1 MTGALASTPLRRGAQ
16 VVLGL
21 LFLLAALA
29 KIVDTAS
36 LAREVHNF
44 RIVPFWSE
52 HLVAMTLPWIELVAG
67 LALVLGI
74 RARAGA
80 WLLGVLLAGFTV
92 GVALAM
98 ARGLNFEC
106 GCFGTAD
113 GTRVGWTKLGENLGM
128 LALAAVGS
136 LRPR

>member
-1 MTGALASTPLRRGAQ
+1 VTGALAGTPVRRGAQ
-16 VVLGL
+16 IVLGL
-21 LFLLAALA
+21 LFVLAALA
-29 KIVDTAS
+29 KIVDPAS

-44 RIVPFWSE
+44 HLVPFWSE

-74 RARAGA
+74 RPRAGA
-80 WLLGVLLAGFTV
+80 WVVGGLLLAFTF

-98 ARGLNFEC
+98 ARGLNFSC

-113 GTRVGWTKLGENLGM
+113 GTRIGWTKLGENLGM
-128 LALAAVGS
+128 LALAALGS
-136 LRPR
+136 LRPK

>member
-52 HLVAMTLPWIELVAG
+52 HLVAMTLPWVELLAG

-74 RARAGA
+74 RPRAGA
-80 WLLGVLLAGFTV
+80 WVAGALLAGFTV

-106 GCFGTAD
+106 GCFGTAA
-113 GTRVGWTKLGENLGM
+113 GTRVGWAKLGENLGM
-128 LALAAVGS
+128 LVLAALGS

>member
-1 MTGALASTPLRRGAQ
+1 MGLRAAAPVRRGSQ

-21 LFLLAALA
+21 LFLAAALA
-29 KIVDTAS
+29 KIVDPAS
-36 LAREVHNF
+36 LAKEVHNF
-44 RIVPFWSE
+44 HLVPFWSE
-52 HLVAMTLPWIELVAG
+52 HLVAITLPWVELVAG

-80 WLLGVLLAGFTV
+80 WLAGALLAGFTV

-106 GCFGTAD
+106 GCFGTAG
-113 GTRVGWTKLGENLGM
+113 GTRVGWAKLGENLAM
-128 LALAAVGS
+128 VVLAALAS
-136 LRPR
+136 LRRR

>member
-1 MTGALASTPLRRGAQ
+1 MTGVITRTPVRRGAQ
-16 VVLGL
+16 IVLGL
-21 LFLLAALA
+21 LFLFAALA
-29 KIVDTAS
+29 KIVDVTS

-44 RIVPFWSE
+44 RLVPFWSE
-52 HLVAMTLPWIELVAG
+52 HLVAMTLPWVELMAG

-80 WLLGVLLAGFTV
+80 WVAGALLVGFTL
-92 GVALAM
+92 GVALAI

-106 GCFGTAD
+106 GCFGTAA
-113 GTRVGWTKLGENLGM
+113 GTRIGWSKLGENFGM

>member
-1 MTGALASTPLRRGAQ
+1 MMGFLAAAPVRRGAQ
-16 VVLGL
+16 VLLGL
-21 LFLLAALA
+21 LFLIAALA

-44 RIVPFWSE
+44 RLVPFWSE

-74 RARAGA
+74 RSRAGA
-80 WLLGVLLAGFTV
+80 WVVGALLVGFTFGIV
-92 GVALAM
+92 MAM
-98 ARGLNFEC
+98 ARGLDFQC

-113 GTRVGWTKLGENLGM
+113 ATRVGWAKLVENLGM
-128 LALAAVGS
+128 LALAVVGS

>member
-1 MTGALASTPLRRGAQ
+1 MTGVLTSTPVRRGAQ
-16 VVLGL
+16 IILGL
-21 LFLLAALA
+21 LFL
-29 KIVDTAS
+29 VAS
-36 LAREVHNF
+36 LAKLVDVTSLASQVHNF
-44 RIVPFWSE
+44 HLLPFWSE
-52 HLVAMTLPWIELVAG
+52 HLVAMTLPWIEFVAG

-80 WLLGVLLAGFTV
+80 WLVGVLLAGFTV
-92 GVALAM
+92 GIVLAM

-128 LALAAVGS
+128 LALAVVGS

>member
-1 MTGALASTPLRRGAQ
+1 MSGVLTSTPVRRGAQ
-16 VVLGL
+16 IILGL
-21 LFLLAALA
+21 LFL
-29 KIVDTAS
+29 VAS
-36 LAREVHNF
+36 LAKLVDVTSLASQVHNF
-44 RIVPFWSE
+44 HLLPFWSE
-52 HLVAMTLPWIELVAG
+52 HLVAMTLPWIEFVAG

-80 WLLGVLLAGFTV
+80 WLLGMLLAGFTV
-92 GVALAM
+92 GIVLAM

-128 LALAAVGS
+128 LALAVVGS

>member
-1 MTGALASTPLRRGAQ
+1 MTGSLVGTAVRRGAQ
-16 VVLGL
+16 VTLGA
-21 LFLLAALA
+21 LFLFAALA
-29 KIVDTAS
+29 KIVDVAS

-44 RIVPFWSE
+44 HLVPFWSE
-52 HLVAMTLPWIELVAG
+52 HLVAMILPWVELLAG

-74 RARAGA
+74 RPRAGA
-80 WLLGVLLAGFTV
+80 WVAGALLVGFTA

-106 GCFGTAD
+106 GCFGTAA
-113 GTRVGWTKLGENLGM
+113 GTRIGWAKLGENLGM
-128 LALAAVGS
+128 LALAALGS

>member
-1 MTGALASTPLRRGAQ
+1 MTGVLTSTPVRRGAQ
-16 VVLGL
+16 LLLGL
-21 LFLLAALA
+21 LFLAAALA
-29 KIVDTAS
+29 KIVDVAS

-44 RIVPFWSE
+44 RLVPFWSE

-67 LALVLGI
+67 LGLVLGI

-80 WLLGVLLAGFTV
+80 WVAGVLLLAFTFGIV
-92 GVALAM
+92 LAM
-98 ARGLNFEC
+98 ARGLNFQC

-113 GTRVGWTKLGENLGM
+113 STRVGWAKLAENLGM

-136 LRPR
+136 LKSK

>member
-1 MTGALASTPLRRGAQ
+1 MGFLAAAPVRRGVQ

-29 KIVDTAS
+29 KIVDPAS
-36 LAREVHNF
+36 LAKEVHNF
-44 RIVPFWSE
+44 HLVPFWSE
-52 HLVAMTLPWIELVAG
+52 HLVAITLPWVELVAG

-80 WLLGVLLAGFTV
+80 WLAGALLVGFTV

-106 GCFGTAD
+106 GCFGTAG
-113 GTRVGWTKLGENLGM
+113 GTRVGWAKLGENLAM
-128 LALAAVGS
+128 IVLAVPAS

>member
-1 MTGALASTPLRRGAQ
+1 MGFRAATPVRRGAQ
-16 VVLGL
+16 LLLGL
-21 LFLLAALA
+21 LFLVAALA

-44 RIVPFWSE
+44 HLVPFWSE
-52 HLVAMTLPWIELVAG
+52 HLVAMTVPWIELVAG

-80 WLLGVLLAGFTV
+80 WVAGALLLGFTL
-92 GVALAM
+92 GIALAM

-113 GTRVGWTKLGENLGM
+113 GTRVGWTKLAENLGM
-128 LALAAVGS
+128 LALAALGS
-136 LRPR
+136 LRSR

>member
-1 MTGALASTPLRRGAQ
+1 MGFLAAAPVRRGAQ
-16 VVLGL
+16 LLLGALFVV
-21 LFLLAALA
+21 AALA
-29 KIVDTAS
+29 KIVDVAS

-44 RIVPFWSE
+44 RLVPFWSE
-52 HLVAMTLPWIELVAG
+52 NLLAMTLPWIELVAG

-80 WLLGVLLAGFTV
+80 WVAGALLAGFTL
-92 GVALAM
+92 GIALAM

-113 GTRVGWTKLGENLGM
+113 ATRVGWVKLAENLGM

-136 LRPR
+136 LKPR

>member
-1 MTGALASTPLRRGAQ
+1 MIGVLTSTPVRRGAQ
-16 VVLGL
+16 IILGL
-21 LFLLAALA
+21 LFLVASLA
-29 KIVDTAS
+29 KIVDVTS
-36 LAREVHNF
+36 LASQVHNF
-44 RIVPFWSE
+44 RLVPLWSE
-52 HLVAMTLPWIELVAG
+52 HLVAMTLPWIELMAG

-80 WLLGVLLAGFTV
+80 WVAGALLLAFTFGIV
-92 GVALAM
+92 LAM

-128 LALAAVGS
+128 LALAVVGS

>member
-1 MTGALASTPLRRGAQ
+1 MGLLAATPVRRGAQ
-16 VVLGL
+16 IALGALFVV
-21 LFLLAALA
+21 AALA
-29 KIVDTAS
+29 KIVDPAS

-44 RIVPFWSE
+44 RLVPFWSE
-52 HLVAMTLPWIELVAG
+52 HLVAMTLPWVEFMAG

-80 WLLGVLLAGFTV
+80 WVAGALLVAFTI

-106 GCFGTAD
+106 GCFGTAG
-113 GTRVGWTKLGENLGM
+113 GTRVGWAKLGENLGM
-128 LALAAVGS
+128 VALAAAGS

>member
-1 MTGALASTPLRRGAQ
+1 MGFPVAAPVRRGAQ
-16 VVLGL
+16 LLLGL
-21 LFLLAALA
+21 LFLVAALA

-36 LAREVHNF
+36 LARQVHNF
-44 RIVPFWSE
+44 HLAPFWSE
-52 HLVAMTLPWIELVAG
+52 HLVAMTLPWIELMAG

-74 RARAGA
+74 RPRAGA
-80 WLLGVLLAGFTV
+80 WVVGVLLLGFTL

-113 GTRVGWTKLGENLGM
+113 ATHVGWTKLAENLGM
-128 LALAAVGS
+128 LALAALGS
-136 LRPR
+136 LRRR

>member
-1 MTGALASTPLRRGAQ
+1 MGLQAATPVRRGAQ

-21 LFLLAALA
+21 LFLAAALA
-29 KIVDTAS
+29 KIVDPAS
-36 LAREVHNF
+36 LAKEVHNF
-44 RIVPFWSE
+44 HLVPFWSE
-52 HLVAMTLPWIELVAG
+52 HLVAITLPWVELVAG
-67 LALVLGI
+67 LSLVLGI

-80 WLLGVLLAGFTV
+80 WLAGALLVGFTV

-106 GCFGTAD
+106 GCFGTAG
-113 GTRVGWTKLGENLGM
+113 GTRVGWAKLGENLAM
-128 LALAAVGS
+128 IVLAVPAS

>member
-1 MTGALASTPLRRGAQ
+1 MTGALTSTPVRRGAQ
-16 VVLGL
+16 LILGV

-29 KIVDTAS
+29 KIVDLTS

-44 RIVPFWSE
+44 HIVPFWSE
-52 HLVAMTLPWIELVAG
+52 HLVAMTLPWVELVAG

-74 RARAGA
+74 RPRAGA
-80 WLLGVLLAGFTV
+80 WVAGALLAGFTA

-98 ARGLNFEC
+98 ARGLDFHC

-113 GTRVGWTKLGENLGM
+113 ATRIGWSKLGENLGM
-128 LALAAVGS
+128 LALAALGS

>member
-1 MTGALASTPLRRGAQ
+1 MTGVLTGTPVRRGAQ
-16 VVLGL
+16 IILGL
-21 LFLLAALA
+21 LFLIASLA
-29 KIVDTAS
+29 KIVDVTS
-36 LAREVHNF
+36 LASQVHNF
-44 RIVPFWSE
+44 HLLPFWSE
-52 HLVAMTLPWIELVAG
+52 HLVAMTLPWIEFVAG

-92 GVALAM
+92 GIVLAM

-128 LALAAVGS
+128 LALAVVGS

>member
-1 MTGALASTPLRRGAQ
+1 MGLLAATPVRRGAQ
-16 VVLGL
+16 LALGL
-21 LFLLAALA
+21 LFVLAALA
-29 KIVDTAS
+29 KIVDPAS

-44 RIVPFWSE
+44 HLVPFWSE
-52 HLVAMTLPWIELVAG
+52 HLVAITLPWVELTAG

-80 WLLGVLLAGFTV
+80 WVTGALLAAFTV

-106 GCFGTAD
+106 GCFGTAG
-113 GTRVGWTKLGENLGM
+113 GTRVGWAKLGENLGM
-128 LALAAVGS
+128 LALAAAGS

>member
-1 MTGALASTPLRRGAQ
+1 MTGVLTGTPVRRGAQ
-16 VVLGL
+16 IILGL
-21 LFLLAALA
+21 LFL
-29 KIVDTAS
+29 VAS
-36 LAREVHNF
+36 LAKLVDVTSLASQVHNF
-44 RIVPFWSE
+44 HLLPFWSE
-52 HLVAMTLPWIELVAG
+52 HLVAMTLPWIEFVAG

-92 GVALAM
+92 GIVLAM

-128 LALAAVGS
+128 LALAVVGS